1 MIRKTDR
8 FIWFVVQLGH
18 TNRLHVHS
26 ANYKC
31 SLPFQLHVSSVKN
44 SQSQ

>member
-18 TNRLHVHS
+18 TNRFHVHS

-31 SLPFQLHVSSVKN
+31 SLPFQLDVSSVKN